1 MSVWLICD
9 SVSMLRFFGMGG
21 RGIESVADAIVRL
34 DPASNFH
41 LRVVFAFLFFV
52 RRPRSVSSDG

>member
-1 MSVWLICD
+1 
-9 SVSMLRFFGMGG
+9 MGG